1 MRANIQAVS
10 LKIQTL
16 KSQNAMAQ
24 AMKGV
29 TMDMKEEMMSDVIDD
44 ALGDEDDEEE
54 SDAIVT
60 QVLDE
65 LGLQLSDQLTGVP
78 AASGTVGVGAQGG
91 KVPVAAEADAD
102 ADLAARL
109 ENL

>member
-1 MRANIQAVS
+1 M
-10 LKIQTL
+10 
-16 KSQNAMAQ
+16 
-24 AMKGV
+24 
-29 TMDMKEEMMSDVIDD
+29 
-44 ALGDEDDEEE
+44 
-54 SDAIVT
+54 
-60 QVLDE
+60 DE

-109 ENL
+109 ENLRRE